1 MQTVLIIDDEF
12 GIVEA
17 LSALLADEGYRT
29 HSAPDGQQGLAKLNE
44 VQPDVIL
51 LDFMMPV
58 LDGPGVLEGLRV
70 HPVGQR
76 VPVILMSAV
85 AEKTVRA
92 RCGDSFAAFLHKPF
106 NVDDLLPLLRRLL
119 QHKSATSAAP
129 ARAIHVAAPLAKLR
143 RAGAKKAKAK
153 AQAKSKRG

>member
-58 LDGPGVLEGLRV
+58 LDGPGVLEALRV
-70 HPVGQR
+70 HPVGRR
-76 VPVILMSAV
+76 VPVIVMSAV

-119 QHKSATSAAP
+119 PHKSASAP

-153 AQAKSKRG
+153 AQPKSKRG